1 MLLSRRLER
10 EAHPEA
16 EVSCIEQTTQRGG
29 TGDLAVSIQ
38 RGDGSISVGGARS
51 IGAGNREVRGVGD
64 VQAFGAELHTQPL
77 PYLEIT
83 EDAGIKIRRSRPAQR
98 IEAAVPESGCCDG
111 SEGRR
116 IEP

>member
-1 MLLSRRLER
+1 MLLGRRLER

-16 EVSCIEQTTQRGG
+16 EVSRIEQPTQRGG
-29 TGDLAVSIQ
+29 ARDLAVSIQ
-38 RGDGSISVGGARS
+38 RGDVSISVGGAGS
-51 IGAGNREVRGVGD
+51 IGAGNREVWCVGD

-83 EDAGIKIRRSRPAQR
+83 EHAGIKIRRSRPAQR
-98 IEAAVPESGCCDG
+98 IVAAVSKSGRSDG